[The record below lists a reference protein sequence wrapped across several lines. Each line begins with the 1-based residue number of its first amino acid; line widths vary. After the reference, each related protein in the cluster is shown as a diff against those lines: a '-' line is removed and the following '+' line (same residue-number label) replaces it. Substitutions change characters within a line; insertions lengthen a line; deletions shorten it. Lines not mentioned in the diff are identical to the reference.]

1 MDRKLHLLETFVA
14 QDDQGAS
21 YKIFGYEH
29 LVQPP
34 SSPELPQHWE
44 PTGVAEYKLAGGE
57 HVDLESDG
65 TLRIAK
71 TGLRL
76 NRR

>member
-14 QDDQGAS
+14 QDEQGTP

-29 LVQPP
+29 LVQALL
-34 SSPELPQHWE
+34 SPEFQQQWE

-57 HVDLESDG
+57 HVDLESG
-65 TLRIAK
+65 GMLRVTT
-71 TGLRL
+71 TGQRL
-76 NRR
+76 KRL